1 MITGFESPIDALR
14 EYKSFLGSKEDG
26 IRWSMAERSPKEASR

>member
-1 MITGFESPIDALR
+1 MFLDEYMITGFESPIDALR

-26 IRWSMAERSPKEASR
+26 IR